1 MHLGSNSVP
10 GRGRRLLEALAII
23 ALFQASSF
31 SGLVSASPEEYTYYG
46 YVPREIWALEAAV
59 TAGQDIIE
67 YRIDQGSVMNRAL
80 VVILGN
86 HEGTSVRVYELP
98 LKALREEFTVNKLE
112 RVDMELPNGTFFKVV
127 SSKPVTVI
135 LMEHG
140 GFTTTFFTSTSGG
153 YVGDEFVFMAL
164 QGSTLPETGPPFRV
178 YALQDVE
185 VTISDVNGSK
195 VSDFKLRAN
204 EVRELSFK
212 PLGVYGLKASG
223 KVMLQSFN
231 LPGGWW
237 ASGLCYYPS
246 AEGGFVGTRFHG
258 SSFTEQWVGS
268 IPTFFILTSVEGS
281 PVTFA
286 DLESK
291 VKVSEETIPAGSNL
305 SLRWIKAPHIAV
317 ESQKPVMLLMR
328 ESGLAFTGLK
338 AGQTAYLYVPTETYT
353 SEANLF
359 AADDATV
366 LIDDVE
372 MKVSPD
378 TAISLRE
385 GLHKVR
391 ATANVLVQVVSW
403 PVKSTLHYTYSGK
416 VPSFIRINDFGACIP
431 SVQSLS
437 MTYEDLR
444 LKPVL
449 GEELPWMYVGAAA
462 VLAVV
467 AVLVALKLRQRAA
480 SASERRI

>member
-1 MHLGSNSVP
+1 
-10 GRGRRLLEALAII
+10 LAII
-23 ALFQASSF
+23 VLFQASSL
-31 SGLVSASPEEYTYYG
+31 SGLIFASPEQYTYYG
-46 YVPREIWALEAAV
+46 YVPREIWAIEAAV

-67 YRIDQGSVMNRAL
+67 YRIDQTSVMSRAL

-86 HEGTSVRVYELP
+86 HDGTSVKVYDLP
-98 LKALREEFTVNKLE
+98 QKALRADFTVNRLE
-112 RVDMELPNGTFFKVV
+112 RVDVELPNGTFFKVV

-164 QGSTLPETGPPFRV
+164 QGATLPGTGPPFRV
-178 YALQDVE
+178 YALEDAE
-185 VTISDVNGSK
+185 VTISDANGSE

-204 EVRELSFK
+204 EVRELSFQ

-223 KVMLQSFN
+223 KVMVQSFN

-246 AEGGFVGTRFHG
+246 AEGGFVGTRFYG

-268 IPTFFILTSVEGS
+268 IPTYFILTGLEDSSVTS
-281 PVTFA
+281 A
-286 DLESK
+286 DLEAK
-291 VKVSEETIPAGSNL
+291 VKLAEHTVPAGSSL

-317 ESQKPVMLLMR
+317 ESQKPIMLLMR
-328 ESGLAFTGLK
+328 ESGIAFTGLK

-353 SEANLF
+353 SEAYLF

-385 GLHKVR
+385 GLHTVR
-391 ATANVLVQVVSW
+391 ATANVLIQVVSW
-403 PVKSTLHYTYSGK
+403 PVESTLHYTYRGK

-449 GEELPWMYVGAAA
+449 GEELPWMYLGAAA

-467 AVLVALKLRQRAA
+467 GVVVALRLRQRGA
-480 SASERRI
+480 SASGGRS